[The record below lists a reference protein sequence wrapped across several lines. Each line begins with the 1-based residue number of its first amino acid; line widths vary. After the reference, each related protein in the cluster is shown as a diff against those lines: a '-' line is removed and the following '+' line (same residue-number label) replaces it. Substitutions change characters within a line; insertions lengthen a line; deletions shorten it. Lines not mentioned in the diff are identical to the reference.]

1 MIPMRREQRSL
12 FAAVA
17 LAVLSFASSAFAD
30 RVVVFTPGGT
40 ATDSRRQEVEAIVLT
55 ALRDQGHEVIRG
67 NAIQRGT
74 VTGTPSTEADMV
86 TVATANHA
94 EWVIASEVAPL
105 AGQYRW
111 HVTAGYT
118 VVRRIESI
126 DVNVVVANEE
136 ERIRDVVR
144 SLIRAAGLGDDALR
158 LSEDDPHAATNTNA
172 NEEAEEAARR
182 EREEAA
188 RLEQEAI
195 AERERAHA
203 AEEAAAREHDFENR
217 ARYGADA
224 QHPWIGQAG
233 LGMISLASHDNAR
246 SGGFLWNLQLRFGHG
261 FVSAPGLELRGGID
275 IVGGA
280 ASGFSLNVGA
290 VYLGSFFSA
299 PVYIGGSAELGFLVN
314 TTGARDV
321 GLLLRASG
329 AVSWRVSERFYLEG
343 LLPEITYASIGG
355 DIVGIGL
362 SVRAGYRF

>member
-1 MIPMRREQRSL
+1 MRREQRSL

-158 LSEDDPHAATNTNA
+158 LSEDDPHAAPTRRKDVAVTRSP
-172 NEEAEEAARR
+172 AARR
-182 EREEAA
+182 NELPRV
-188 RLEQEAI
+188 I
-195 AERERAHA
+195 
-203 AEEAAAREHDFENR
+203 
-217 ARYGADA
+217 
-224 QHPWIGQAG
+224 
-233 LGMISLASHDNAR
+233 LA
-246 SGGFLWNLQLRFGHG
+246 
-261 FVSAPGLELRGGID
+261 
-275 IVGGA
+275 
-280 ASGFSLNVGA
+280 
-290 VYLGSFFSA
+290 
-299 PVYIGGSAELGFLVN
+299 
-314 TTGARDV
+314 
-321 GLLLRASG
+321 
-329 AVSWRVSERFYLEG
+329 
-343 LLPEITYASIGG
+343 
-355 DIVGIGL
+355 
-362 SVRAGYRF
+362 